1 LHIFYSIC
9 IILTSDKV
17 QFLLKIRFIRWQT
30 NKMQLIDEV
39 DTDQEDGPLGKRRIS
54 STMHMATMFAALG
67 GLLFG
72 FHTGGISSAMVAIK
86 QKIQLDH
93 FWQELLV
100 SITVGVAALSSLV
113 GGALADC
120 FGRKFVIR
128 CAGFIF
134 LLGSILFIG
143 ATDKTSLL
151 ISRIIIGLA
160 TGLTCSSVPLYIAEC
175 SPAHSRGFLV
185 SMNSVFITGGNF
197 ISNFLCAAFGS
208 YSGNGWRYA
217 FAFACVPAL
226 LQVIFFHFLPESPLW
241 YLDHG
246 RVLDARDALKR
257 LRPNLLDANKEY
269 ELIKARNDRDEQ
281 MFLEKGRPSI
291 WTMLKSL
298 HYIGIFMLGMS
309 MFMFQQIC
317 GINAVLY
324 YSATIIQMAG
334 VETVGISLWLA
345 AASSGLYFICTIV
358 SLLLVER
365 FRRRLLMLGSL
376 LMVFISLIIIASG
389 FHLIANSSPEIT
401 IHDET
406 TQSTVCGGF
415 LTCESCVNS
424 QRCGFC
430 YENRVDKNGSCLPTT
445 DDTFQYS
452 AVGKCSQ
459 EDNAFG
465 PAIWAPEWCPS
476 EYAWIPIVGLLAYLI
491 SFAPGLGMMPWVV
504 NAELYPRWLRSIGVS
519 LATTANFLFNL
530 IVTLPFLSTVDL
542 LGKSGT
548 FYLFTF
554 FTLCALVTFFLFL
567 PETSGRHLLS
577 PEEIQWR
584 LYSFQQKPFNSS
596 SHSSNSNFRYMK
608 IRAHNRQFYNED
620 EESSE

>member
-1 LHIFYSIC
+1 LKSSKKFNSTIF
-9 IILTSDKV
+9 
-17 QFLLKIRFIRWQT
+17 
-30 NKMQLIDEV
+30 
-39 DTDQEDGPLGKRRIS
+39 GK
-54 STMHMATMFAALG
+54 
-67 GLLFG
+67 
-72 FHTGGISSAMVAIK
+72 
-86 QKIQLDH
+86 
-93 FWQELLV
+93 V
-100 SITVGVAALSSLV
+100 SITVGIAALSSLV

-120 FGRKFVIR
+120 FG
-128 CAGFIF
+128 FIF
-134 LLGSILFIG
+134 LFGSIIFIG
-143 ATDKTSLL
+143 ATNKTLLL

-208 YSGNGWRYA
+208 YSANGWRYA

-246 RVLDARDALKR
+246 RLLDARDALKR

-334 VETVGISLWLA
+334 VETIGMSLWLA

-401 IHDET
+401 IHDE
-406 TQSTVCGGF
+406 STKSSVCDAF
-415 LTCESCVNS
+415 LTCETCVNS

-430 YENRVDKNGSCLPTT
+430 YENRIDKNGSCLPTSDNT
-445 DDTFQYS
+445 VQYS

-459 EDNAFG
+459 KNNAFG

-476 EYAWIPIVGLLAYLI
+476 EYAWIPIVGLLVYLI
-491 SFAPGLGMMPWVV
+491 SFAPGK
-504 NAELYPRWLRSIGVS
+504 NKTVS
-519 LATTANFLFNL
+519 SKN
-530 IVTLPFLSTVDL
+530 I
-542 LGKSGT
+542 
-548 FYLFTF
+548 
-554 FTLCALVTFFLFL
+554 
-567 PETSGRHLLS
+567 
-577 PEEIQWR
+577 
-584 LYSFQQKPFNSS
+584 SFISQVSV
-596 SHSSNSNFRYMK
+596 
-608 IRAHNRQFYNED
+608 
-620 EESSE
+620 

>member
-1 LHIFYSIC
+1 
-9 IILTSDKV
+9 
-17 QFLLKIRFIRWQT
+17 
-30 NKMQLIDEV
+30 MQLIDEV
-39 DTDQEDGPLGKRRIS
+39 DTDQEDGPLSKRRIS

-72 FHTGGISSAMVAIK
+72 FHTGGISSAMVEIK

-100 SITVGVAALSSLV
+100 SITVGIAALSSLV

-134 LLGSILFIG
+134 LFGSIIFIG
-143 ATDKTSLL
+143 ATNKTLLL

-185 SMNSVFITGGNF
+185 SMNSQLPVRGI
-197 ISNFLCAAFGS
+197 
-208 YSGNGWRYA
+208 RYA

-246 RVLDARDALKR
+246 RLLDARDALKR

-317 GINAVLY
+317 GINALL
-324 YSATIIQMAG
+324 QCNNHPNGRCGNNRHEFMASG
-334 VETVGISLWLA
+334 RLQWTLFHLHNCFAAVGRTFPTSPA
-345 AASSGLYFICTIV
+345 HVGH
-358 SLLLVER
+358 
-365 FRRRLLMLGSL
+365 
-376 LMVFISLIIIASG
+376 LIIIASG

-401 IHDET
+401 IHDE
-406 TQSTVCGGF
+406 STKSSVCDAF
-415 LTCESCVNS
+415 LTCETCVNS

-430 YENRVDKNGSCLPTT
+430 YENRIDKNGSCLPTSDNT
-445 DDTFQYS
+445 VQYS

-459 EDNAFG
+459 KNNAFG

-476 EYAWIPIVGLLAYLI
+476 EYAWIPIVGLLVYLI
-491 SFAPGLGMMPWVV
+491 SFAPGK
-504 NAELYPRWLRSIGVS
+504 NKTVS
-519 LATTANFLFNL
+519 SKN
-530 IVTLPFLSTVDL
+530 I
-542 LGKSGT
+542 
-548 FYLFTF
+548 
-554 FTLCALVTFFLFL
+554 
-567 PETSGRHLLS
+567 
-577 PEEIQWR
+577 
-584 LYSFQQKPFNSS
+584 SFISQVSV
-596 SHSSNSNFRYMK
+596 
-608 IRAHNRQFYNED
+608 
-620 EESSE
+620 